1 VWSGKGDENELGRK
15 EMNECN
21 LSANVGNAPNPGRG
35 IANERFLKPAVRLTE
50 IMLFEM
56 AGLLDGADCPLWMA
70 PALQA

>member
-1 VWSGKGDENELGRK
+1 
-15 EMNECN
+15 MNECN

-70 PALQA
+70 PA